1 MQKHRTGFSTLMLA
15 LSMGAAAFVNSTANA
30 EPADDAFASD
40 DFVFYAPLASQRDYE
55 HDFSAPSQSS
65 ANEMWA
71 PSADDSN
78 AHIFSLLQY
87 VGAIDGDGQQDY
99 LLI

>member
-15 LSMGAAAFVNSTANA
+15 LSIGRRLRHAAANA
-30 EPADDAFASD
+30 EPRRRVCLTTIS
-40 DFVFYAPLASQRDYE
+40 
-55 HDFSAPSQSS
+55 FSPPRRQVSELMRPIFRAPSQSGQR
-65 ANEMWA
+65 MWA

-78 AHIFSLLQY
+78 AHMFLLLQY

>member
-1 MQKHRTGFSTLMLA
+1 MQKHRSGFGTLMLA

-30 EPADDAFASD
+30 EAPDDAFASD
-40 DFVFYAPLASQRDYE
+40 DFVFSAPLTSQYAYE
-55 HDFSAPSQSS
+55 YDFSAPSQSG

-87 VGAIDGDGQQDY
+87 VGAIDGDAQQDY